1 MRKLE
6 ISDKELVK
14 NEESLNTF
22 EAEIKK
28 KYKITKIKK
37 LLKLYII
44 SFIIFSISYIL
55 YKLSLKGCSKTE
67 YECVSEE
74 LNFFIN

>member
-6 ISDKELVK
+6 ITDKELVK

-28 KYKITKIKK
+28 K
-37 LLKLYII
+37 
-44 SFIIFSISYIL
+44 
-55 YKLSLKGCSKTE
+55 
-67 YECVSEE
+67 V
-74 LNFFIN
+74 